1 MDTNSSQQI
10 KFFFVVFLF
19 SLCGIFFHP
28 ISNGATISVYE
39 ASGRVI
45 DQQSGEPLAFVNIRI
60 SGSRS
65 GGMTDIDGFF
75 KLSHSQPIEALLF
88 SYVGYHEKVVELG
101 EQKTGLV
108 IRMAPRPIRL
118 PEVTILPGENPAH
131 RIINHVI
138 ANRDRNNPEKMG
150 SFSYTSYNKFIF
162 TGEFE
167 ESQESRPAPGTDTI
181 TDRLSRFLENQHFLI
196 MESVKE
202 RKYRYPGRNNETVLA
217 SRISGLQNPEFVLLV
232 TQLQSFSFYDD
243 FISIAGNTYL
253 SPLSPGSTG
262 RYFFNLED
270 TLHTQLPDTVYIISY
285 RPSRGRNFEGL
296 QGLLY
301 INTNGWA
308 LQNVIAGPAGET
320 GDTHIKIQQ
329 KYELIE
335 GKRWFPTQLNT
346 DFGFLNV
353 TELNNFKV
361 VGMGRTYLE
370 DIQLE
375 PPLSRRDFSGF
386 DVTFSPDATVAADTF
401 WNRFRADTLSPRERN
416 TYNVLDSIGREQN
429 LDRRIE
435 NIEALFDGNLR
446 RGIFD
451 INLIHLIGYNEVEG
465 FRPGFGAE
473 TNHRLSPVL
482 KFNAHMGYGIK
493 DQLFKYGAGVSFR
506 LHRLSDTWMGYDYL
520 YDREER
526 GGSQFL
532 KTGNLF
538 DPGNLRSFFLGT
550 KDVTE
555 RHLTWLRFRTLRNL
569 LTVKGFAATEEVT
582 IDDGYRFLPAMEK
595 DEIITEDESTRY
607 RFFETGLKMRL
618 AIGEKFILTPNR
630 IMVFGDDFP
639 VLHVNITR
647 GWEGV
652 MDGEFDYW
660 RIEAGYSRNFRIRM
674 AGRQQ
679 WNLRGGWV
687 EGNVP
692 WSKLFTASA
701 SYRRFAISVPQ
712 SFATM
717 RMDEFASDRYLALF
731 WYHNFESL
739 LINRPNF
746 KPKLLLLTNM
756 GYGSFNNG
764 HQHLNAGLKSMER
777 GYFESGIAVLD
788 LIGSGFSSFGFEFML
803 RYGPYAKPDF
813 TDNFSLRLSYA
824 FFF

>member
-1 MDTNSSQQI
+1 MNPGSFSQRIIFPVFILFLLSGLFMPLHCNASAI
-10 KFFFVVFLF
+10 K
-19 SLCGIFFHP
+19 
-28 ISNGATISVYE
+28 AYE

-45 DQQSGEPLAFVNIRI
+45 DRQTGEPLAFVNIRI
-60 SGSRS
+60 SGTRS
-65 GGMTDIDGFF
+65 GGVTDIDGFF
-75 KLSHSQPIEALLF
+75 SLSHSGPIDALLL
-88 SYVGYHEKVVELG
+88 SYVGYYEKVVELD

-108 IRMAPRPIRL
+108 ISMEPRPIRL

-131 RIINHVI
+131 RIINNTI
-138 ANRDRNNPEKMG
+138 ANRDRNNPENLG

-162 TGEFE
+162 TGEFDDGGE
-167 ESQESRPAPGTDTI
+167 TRPAPGTDTI
-181 TDRLSRFLENQHFLI
+181 TDRLSRFLDKQHFLI

-243 FISIAGNTYL
+243 FINISGNTYL
-253 SPLSPGSTG
+253 SPLSPGSTN
-262 RYFFNLED
+262 RYFFHLED
-270 TLHTQLPDTVYIISY
+270 TIFSQPSDTVYIISY

-296 QGLLY
+296 EGLLY

-320 GDTHIKIQQ
+320 GNTRIRIQQ

-346 DFGFLNV
+346 DFEFLNI
-353 TELNNFKV
+353 TELRNFKV
-361 VGMGRTYLE
+361 IGMGRTYLE
-370 DIQLE
+370 DIKLE

-386 DVTFSPDATVAADTF
+386 DVTFSPDASVAADAF
-401 WNRFRADTLSPRERN
+401 WNQFRTDTLTRKERN
-416 TYNVLDSIGREQN
+416 TYHVLDSIGKEHN
-429 LDRRIE
+429 LDRRVE

-446 RGIFD
+446 RGILD
-451 INLIHLIGYNEVEG
+451 INLLHLIGYNKVEG

-482 KFNAHMGYGIK
+482 KFNAHVGYGIK
-493 DQLFKYGAGVSFR
+493 DDVFKYGGGGSIR

-532 KTGNLF
+532 KTRNLF

-550 KDVTE
+550 KDITE
-555 RHLTWLRFRTLRNL
+555 RHSAWLRFRTLRNA
-569 LTVKGFAATEEVT
+569 LTIKGFAATEEVT
-582 IDDGYRFLPAMEK
+582 IEDGYRFLPAMEK
-595 DEIITEDESTRY
+595 DEIIEEETTKY
-607 RFFETGLKMRL
+607 RFFETGLRMRL
-618 AIGEKFILTPNR
+618 AIGEQFILTPNR
-630 IMVFGDDFP
+630 IMVFGDDVP
-639 VLHVNITR
+639 LLHLNIAR
-647 GWEGV
+647 GWDDV
-652 MDGEFDYW
+652 MEGEFDYW
-660 RIEAGYSRNFRIRM
+660 RIEAGYSRNFRFRM

-687 EGNVP
+687 EGEVP
-692 WSKLFTASA
+692 WSRLFTASA

-717 RMDEFASDRYLALF
+717 RMDEFASDRYIALF
-731 WYHNFESL
+731 WYHNFERL
-739 LINRPNF
+739 LVNRPNF
-746 KPKLLLLTNM
+746 KPQFLLLTNI
-756 GYGSFNNG
+756 GFGSFSNG
-764 HQHLNAGLKSMER
+764 HQHLNAGFKSMEK

-788 LIGSGFSSFGFEFML
+788 LVGSGFSSLGFEFML

-813 TDNFSLRLSYA
+813 VDNFSLRLSYA